1 MAKLEPSLFLTTP
14 EERLRL
20 KMRTAQLIK
29 LAGGPGVFQ
38 HVAGV
43 PTDMLSKY
51 GSRSE
56 PNIINAA
63 VVIALDRELKAP
75 LMLSEIAAILGY
87 KLVPIDDGDEG
98 EQVTLSDVTDLQR
111 ADGDVAVT
119 LMEALEDGVID
130 TVEGRAGRE
139 AIARKIVKLQG
150 IDRKLARVG

>member
-1 MAKLEPSLFLTTP
+1 MSKLDPALFLTTP
-14 EERLRL
+14 EERLRI
-20 KMRTAQLIK
+20 KARTEQLIK

-56 PNIINAA
+56 PNFINAA
-63 VVIALDRELKAP
+63 VIVALDKQLGAP
-75 LMLSEIAAILGY
+75 LMVAELAAMLGY
-87 KLVPIDDGDEG
+87 RLVPVDSGGDGDE
-98 EQVTLSDVTDLQR
+98 VTLSDVTGLQR

-130 TVEGRAGRE
+130 IAERRQGRA
-139 AIARKIVKLQG
+139 AIARQLSRLQQV
-150 IDRKLARVG
+150 DRKLARNG

>member
-1 MAKLEPSLFLTTP
+1 MSKLDPALFLTTP
-14 EERLRL
+14 EDRLRI
-20 KMRTAQLIK
+20 KARTEQLIK

-63 VVIALDRELKAP
+63 VIVALDRQLGAP
-75 LMLSEIAAILGY
+75 LMLAELASMLGY
-87 KLVPIDDGDEG
+87 RLVPIDEGGDGDE
-98 EQVTLSDVTDLQR
+98 VTLSDVTDLQR
-111 ADGDVAVT
+111 ADGDVAVA

-130 TVEGRAGRE
+130 IAERRQGRAT
-139 AIARKIVKLQG
+139 IARQMSKLQQV
-150 IDRKLARVG
+150 DRKLARAR

>member
-1 MAKLEPSLFLTTP
+1 MSKLDPALFLTTP
-14 EERLRL
+14 EERLRI
-20 KMRTAQLIK
+20 KARTKQLIQ

-56 PNIINAA
+56 PNFINAA
-63 VVIALDRELKAP
+63 VIIALDKQLEAP
-75 LMLSEIAAILGY
+75 LMLSEPAAMLGY
-87 KLVPIDDGDEG
+87 RLVPLAAGDGDE
-98 EQVTLSDVTDLQR
+98 EVSLSDVTDLQR

-130 TVEGRAGRE
+130 IGERRHGRA
-139 AIARKIVKLQG
+139 AIARQISKLQRV
-150 IDRKLARVG
+150 DRKLARAG

>member
-1 MAKLEPSLFLTTP
+1 MSKLDPTLFLTTP
-14 EERLRL
+14 EERLRI
-20 KMRTAQLIK
+20 KARTEQLIR

-63 VVIALDRELKAP
+63 VIVALDRQLEAP
-75 LMLSEIAAILGY
+75 LMVAELAAMLGY
-87 KLVPIDDGDEG
+87 RLVPLNAGDGG
-98 EQVTLSDVTDLQR
+98 EDVTLSDVTDLQR
-111 ADGDVAVT
+111 ADGDTAVT

-130 TVEGRAGRE
+130 IAERRKGRAT
-139 AIARKIVKLQG
+139 IARQIAKLQQV
-150 IDRKLARVG
+150 DRKLARIG

>member
-1 MAKLEPSLFLTTP
+1 MPKLDPALFLTTP
-14 EERLRL
+14 EDRLRI
-20 KMRTAQLIK
+20 KARTEQLIK

-63 VVIALDRELKAP
+63 VIVALDRQLGAP
-75 LMLSEIAAILGY
+75 LMLGELAAMLGY
-87 KLVPIDDGDEG
+87 KLVPIDEGGDGDE
-98 EQVTLSDVTDLQR
+98 VTLSDVTDLQR
-111 ADGDVAVT
+111 ADGDVAVA

-130 TVEGRAGRE
+130 IAERRQGRAT
-139 AIARKIVKLQG
+139 IARQMSKLQQV
-150 IDRKLARVG
+150 DRKLARAR

>member
-1 MAKLEPSLFLTTP
+1 MAKLEPALFLTTP
-14 EERLRL
+14 EERLRIKL
-20 KMRTAQLIK
+20 RTAQLIK

-63 VVIALDRELKAP
+63 VIVALDRELKAP
-75 LMLSEIAAILGY
+75 LMLGELASMLGY
-87 KLVPIDDGDEG
+87 KLVPIEEDDER

-130 TVEGRAGRE
+130 SVESRAGRE
-139 AIARKIVKLQG
+139 VIARKIVKLQG
-150 IDRKLARVG
+150 IDRKLARAG